1 MPGAAY
7 DALASKKQ
15 NLIRKARK
23 GSVFVAPQ
31 TAAHITAGGLT
42 DATDKLLK
50 PLPTGY
56 HDLGWMSDDG
66 AQFSS
71 DIDVADVSSWGS
83 TTPTRTDINQE
94 STELQIAC
102 QETNLWTIGLQ
113 VGVATTGVVAAAN
126 GEVQIL
132 KPLQPVKQAY
142 RVLSLAVDENAAGEI
157 YIARYWP
164 NAEVT
169 DKDDQAYSSGDD
181 PLMWSVTMSARPD
194 HELGSAEVHLFGG
207 PGWFAILEDMGIE
220 VEETP

>member
-23 GSVFVAPQ
+23 GSVFVAPY
-31 TAAHITAGGLT
+31 TADHIETLT
-42 DATDKLLK
+42 DATDFELA

-56 HDLGWMSDDG
+56 HDLGWLSDDG

-94 STELQIAC
+94 VSELQIAC
-102 QETNLWTIGLQ
+102 QETNLYTIGLA
-113 VGVATTGVVAAAN
+113 VGVATTGVTAAAS
-126 GEVQIL
+126 GEVKIL
-132 KPLQPVKQAY
+132 KPLQPVKQNY
-142 RVLSLAVDENAAGEI
+142 HVLSLAVDENPAGEI

-169 DKDDQAYSSGDD
+169 DKDDQAFSSGDD
-181 PLMWSVTMSARPD
+181 PLLWSVTMSARPD
-194 HELGSAEVHLFGG
+194 AELGTPEVWFFGG
-207 PGWFAILEDMGIE
+207 PGWKAICADMGIT
-220 VEETP
+220 VPSGG